1 MLLKFMKH
9 QQLIK
14 IWQGKFREKKRN
26 TGRKK
31 IDIYQNSFSFTHRY
45 DIEKFALERL

>member
-14 IWQGKFREKKRN
+14 IWQGKLREKKAEQWPKEN
-26 TGRKK
+26 
-31 IDIYQNSFSFTHRY
+31 
-45 DIEKFALERL
+45 